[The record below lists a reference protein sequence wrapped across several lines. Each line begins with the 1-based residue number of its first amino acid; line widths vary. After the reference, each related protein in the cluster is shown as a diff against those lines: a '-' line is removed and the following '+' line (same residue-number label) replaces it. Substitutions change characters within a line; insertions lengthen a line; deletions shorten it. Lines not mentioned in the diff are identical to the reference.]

1 MWILSTSF
9 FRALGVMMILSLRS
23 GVGIQE
29 SSYNSMVKQVGFCRM
44 QSFDTVSR
52 STSESVP
59 MFLDGRVL
67 MGVGLSNENMKS
79 SDAFLCGACLRVT
92 RVENFYEWN
101 TELTVWGKPVA
112 ATPFLVM
119 VMDQCTDPVC
129 TRDYLDFDVYSDQQP
144 VMHGNPYH
152 VEWTLV
158 PCPVTENEPLEYL
171 LCTATT
177 CHADDPPN
185 RTVGDVLSRDAEDY
199 WSLTIRNTRL
209 PLRNVMVE
217 YQGRL
222 VPLRLENAWV
232 WDQGPFSLRNGLN
245 ITIDEKHVR
254 LKIPDTHQ
262 PASTGYRGG
271 IWLMD

>member
-1 MWILSTSF
+1 
-9 FRALGVMMILSLRS
+9 
-23 GVGIQE
+23 
-29 SSYNSMVKQVGFCRM
+29 
-44 QSFDTVSR
+44 
-52 STSESVP
+52 

-67 MGVGLSNENMKS
+67 MGVGLSNENMKT

-101 TELTVWGKPVA
+101 TELTVWGKPVSD
-112 ATPFLVM
+112 TPFLVM

-129 TRDYLDFDVYSDQQP
+129 TRDYLDFDIYSDQQP

-177 CHADDPPN
+177 CHAEDPPN

-199 WSLTIRNTRL
+199 WSLTIRNTRW
-209 PLRNVMVE
+209 PLHQVRVE

-232 WDQGPFSLRNGLN
+232 WDQGPFSFRNGLLN
-245 ITIDEKHVR
+245 LTLDDEKHVR